1 MGGPDP
7 DGDYDNLQLTGTPYV
22 QRRSPKDRAWVWALG
37 ALYAGCLITSIYAW
51 KHRWV
56 KPAGRAC
63 FSAAG
68 RVCFSW
74 CSAGRLCG
82 RRLQR

>member
-51 KHRWV
+51 KHR
-56 KPAGRAC
+56 
-63 FSAAG
+63 
-68 RVCFSW
+68 
-74 CSAGRLCG
+74 
-82 RRLQR
+82 